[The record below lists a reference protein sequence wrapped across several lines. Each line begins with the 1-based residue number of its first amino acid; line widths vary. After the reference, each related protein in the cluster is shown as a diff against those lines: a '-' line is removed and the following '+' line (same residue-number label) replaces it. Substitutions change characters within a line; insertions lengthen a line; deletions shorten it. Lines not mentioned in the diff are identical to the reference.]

1 MRLLLGHRVVT
12 LKGAVGEGKRERE
25 KKKIK
30 TRLARSKYTRGDE
43 VHSPFP
49 RQHAINDALKVNIMR
64 SSLFHGRV
72 GRISPRTLRVV
83 ELKKFDDE
91 RSFHD
96 DKNVS
101 LITITASEEG
111 GGGGIYEE
119 WQED

>member
-1 MRLLLGHRVVT
+1 MRSSGVRLLLGHRVVT

-83 ELKKFDDE
+83 EKCRAEKVRRREIFP
-91 RSFHD
+91 R
-96 DKNVS
+96 
-101 LITITASEEG
+101 
-111 GGGGIYEE
+111 
-119 WQED
+119 

>member
-1 MRLLLGHRVVT
+1 M
-12 LKGAVGEGKRERE
+12 
-25 KKKIK
+25 
-30 TRLARSKYTRGDE
+30 
-43 VHSPFP
+43 HSPFP